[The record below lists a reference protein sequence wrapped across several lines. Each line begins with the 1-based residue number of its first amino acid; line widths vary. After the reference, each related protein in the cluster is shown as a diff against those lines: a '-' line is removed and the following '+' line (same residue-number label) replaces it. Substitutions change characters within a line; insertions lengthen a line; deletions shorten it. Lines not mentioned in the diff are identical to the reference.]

1 MSTQG
6 GYLQPAL
13 SDFIAEYL
21 DAQRV
26 RMRSFASAARHG
38 RRWIA
43 RFKGR
48 MLRAILPLDIEGWV
62 TKRAQETAPA
72 TVNRELSFLRRVFNV
87 ALANGLVDCNPVKQ
101 VKFLREPSGRV
112 RFLSDDE
119 EGRLRHET
127 GEWHWP
133 AIAFAINTGLRQG
146 EQFRLRWF

>member
-26 RMRSFASAARHG
+26 RMRSFARAARHG

-48 MLRAILPLDIEGWV
+48 MLRAILPLDIERWV
-62 TKRAQETAPA
+62 TQRDQETAPA

-87 ALANGLVDCNPVKQ
+87 ARQRA
-101 VKFLREPSGRV
+101 
-112 RFLSDDE
+112 
-119 EGRLRHET
+119 GRLQS
-127 GEWHWP
+127 
-133 AIAFAINTGLRQG
+133 RQAG
-146 EQFRLRWF
+146 